1 MATPEPREY
10 ETGRHSHFFV
20 LELAKG
26 GHPETASS
34 VLQKP
39 LWPNGLWWLRDGAH
53 LLCFVVLGT
62 LGSAN
67 VRTNMEESSEVRD

>member
-1 MATPEPREY
+1 MHREY
-10 ETGRHSHFFV
+10 ETVSNSHFFV

-39 LWPNGLWWLRDGAH
+39 PWPNGPWRLRDGVG
-53 LLCFVVLGT
+53 FVVLGT
-62 LGSAN
+62 LG
-67 VRTNMEESSEVRD
+67 RGKC

>member
-1 MATPEPREY
+1 MHREY
-10 ETGRHSHFFV
+10 ETVSNSHFFV

-67 VRTNMEESSEVRD
+67 VRMSANINMEQKAESQ